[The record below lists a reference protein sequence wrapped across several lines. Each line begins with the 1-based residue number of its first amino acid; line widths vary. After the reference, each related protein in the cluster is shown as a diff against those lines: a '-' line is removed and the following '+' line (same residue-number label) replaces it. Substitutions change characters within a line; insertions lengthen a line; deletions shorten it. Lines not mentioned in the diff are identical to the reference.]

1 MIFVTATGKEAILA
15 HFEPDPDLEAHLEST
30 GKLDLLDEVRRVSR
44 LAKFIAVNQGRPL
57 GLGHAVN
64 SAAAHTGDEDFAV
77 LLGDDIIDSQRPA
90 IGQLMEVHE
99 ERGGSVVALLDVPRE
114 HTDRYGICA
123 GEMIA
128 EGLMNV
134 REMVEK
140 PAPAEAPSTYSI
152 VGRYVLP
159 AEIHRILQETPRGAG
174 GEIQLT
180 DALAVLAG
188 EGRVCGLEFEGQ
200 RFDTG
205 SVLGLLRAS
214 IHYALK
220 RPDLAEGMRDILARY
235 GG

>member
-1 MIFVTATGKEAILA
+1 MSPTLAEAR
-15 HFEPDPDLEAHLEST
+15 LEAEPHVP
-30 GKLDLLDEVRRVSR
+30 LDLLGEVRRVSR
-44 LAKFIAVNQGRPL
+44 LAKVIAVNQGRPL

-64 SAAAHTGDEDFAV
+64 SASAHTGDEDFAV

-90 IGQLMEVHE
+90 IGQLMQVHE
-99 ERGGSVVALLDVPRE
+99 ERGGSVVALLNVPRE

-140 PAPAEAPSTYSI
+140 PPPSEAPSTYSI

-159 AEIHRILQETPRGAG
+159 AEIHRILQDTPRGAG

-220 RPDLAEGMRDILARY
+220 RPDLADGMRDILKEY